1 MKQLIEKIKILFKK
15 DKSIILSIIF
25 MFFSIIYLILT
36 FTSFGV
42 YVDKIIDS
50 DSSSVYVINY
60 LMIERVP
67 ILAIL
72 LTLLNIGGIVFNI
85 LYISKLILRNYK
97 EFPFYI
103 SLIIFL
109 LSTILLIFGISFTFY
124 NSF

>member
-1 MKQLIEKIKILFKK
+1 MKHMIEKIKILFKN

-50 DSSSVYVINY
+50 DSSSFYVINY

-72 LTLLNIGGIVFNI
+72 LTLLNIGGIVFNT

-109 LSTILLIFGISFTFY
+109 LSTILFIFGISFTFY

>member
-1 MKQLIEKIKILFKK
+1 MKQMIEKIKILFKN

-72 LTLLNIGGIVFNI
+72 LTLLNIGGIVFNT

-109 LSTILLIFGISFTFY
+109 LSTILFIFGISFTFY

>member
-1 MKQLIEKIKILFKK
+1 
-15 DKSIILSIIF
+15 
-25 MFFSIIYLILT
+25 
-36 FTSFGV
+36 
-42 YVDKIIDS
+42 
-50 DSSSVYVINY
+50 
-60 LMIERVP
+60 MIERVP

-124 NSF
+124 NSPVFVKKQATYIVSSICESIEKLMSI

>member
-1 MKQLIEKIKILFKK
+1 MKQMIEKIKILFKN

-72 LTLLNIGGIVFNI
+72 LTLLNIGGIVFNT

-109 LSTILLIFGISFTFY
+109 LSAILFIFGISFTFY

>member
-1 MKQLIEKIKILFKK
+1 MKQMIEKIKILFKN

-72 LTLLNIGGIVFNI
+72 LTLLNIGGIVFNT

-109 LSTILLIFGISFTFY
+109 LSTILFIFGNSFTFY

>member
-1 MKQLIEKIKILFKK
+1 MKQMIEKIKILFKN

-72 LTLLNIGGIVFNI
+72 LTLLNIGGIVFNT

-97 EFPFYI
+97 EYPFYI

-109 LSTILLIFGISFTFY
+109 LSTILFIFGISFTFY

>member
-109 LSTILLIFGISFTFY
+109 LSTILVIFGISFTFY

>member
-1 MKQLIEKIKILFKK
+1 MKQMIEKIKILFKN

-72 LTLLNIGGIVFNI
+72 LTLLNIGGIVFNT

-97 EFPFYI
+97 EFPFFI

-109 LSTILLIFGISFTFY
+109 LSTILFIFGISFTFY

>member
-1 MKQLIEKIKILFKK
+1 MKKLIEKIKILFKK

-109 LSTILLIFGISFTFY
+109 LSTILVIFGISFTFY

>member
-1 MKQLIEKIKILFKK
+1 MKQIIEKIKILFNN

-50 DSSSVYVINY
+50 DSSSVYVIDY

-72 LTLLNIGGIVFNI
+72 LTLLNIGGIVFNT

-109 LSTILLIFGISFTFY
+109 LSTILFIFGISFTFY